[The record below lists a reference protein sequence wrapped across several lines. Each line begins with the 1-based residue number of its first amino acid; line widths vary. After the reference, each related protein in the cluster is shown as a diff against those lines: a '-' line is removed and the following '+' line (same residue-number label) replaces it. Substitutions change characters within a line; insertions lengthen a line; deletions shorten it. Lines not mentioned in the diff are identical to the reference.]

1 VASGRATV
9 AACGAGDGV
18 TEVSQCTLLAVGSS
32 AVSIGA
38 LRFVMASGSCF
49 GAGEGLGGVD
59 GSR

>member
-1 VASGRATV
+1 VASVRATV

-32 AVSIGA
+32 AGSIGA
-38 LRFVMASGSCF
+38 LCFVMALGSCF
-49 GAGEGLGGVD
+49 GVREGLGGVD